1 MKHSAGEIVFVSRG
15 IRSICLLWHEE
26 QSHYCSLAKLCEV
39 SFQVWRE
46 QYPVS
51 PGELQVKDMNE
62 MKQTIRE
69 LPESSRPYE
78 KCLQWGPSVLSDSEL
93 LAVIL
98 RSGVQGCNSLVLAN
112 QILSLT
118 KDTSYPGL
126 LGLLHMS
133 IPDLMKV
140 NGIGK
145 VKAVQLKCIGELSK
159 RMASAVARPRLS
171 FNEPITIAKYYME
184 RLRHEEQEVLIVM
197 LLDGKNHFLGEQM
210 LSRGTVNS
218 TLITPREVFMEA
230 LKFHAV
236 SVILVHNHPSGDPTP
251 SECDKKITERIYRSG
266 EILGVKLLD
275 HVVIGDQ
282 RYISFKEQGM
292 MPEE

>member
-1 MKHSAGEIVFVSRG
+1 
-15 IRSICLLWHEE
+15 
-26 QSHYCSLAKLCEV
+26 
-39 SFQVWRE
+39 
-46 QYPVS
+46 
-51 PGELQVKDMNE
+51 MNE

-69 LPESSRPYE
+69 LPESSRPYA

-98 RSGVQGCNSLVLAN
+98 RNGVQGTNSLVLAN

-184 RLRHEEQEVLIVM
+184 HLRHEEQEVLIVM
-197 LLDGKNHFLGEQM
+197 LLDGRNHLLKEETI
-210 LSRGTVNS
+210 SRGTVNG
-218 TLITPREVFMEA
+218 TLITPREIFMEA
-230 LKFHAV
+230 LKYHAV
-236 SVILVHNHPSGDPTP
+236 AVVLVHNHPSGDPTP
-251 SECDKKITERIYRSG
+251 SECDREITERVYTSG
-266 EILGVKLLD
+266 ELLGVKLLD
-275 HVVIGDQ
+275 HIVIGDQ
-282 RYISFKEQGM
+282 KYISFREQGM
-292 MPEE
+292 LAY

>member
-1 MKHSAGEIVFVSRG
+1 
-15 IRSICLLWHEE
+15 
-26 QSHYCSLAKLCEV
+26 
-39 SFQVWRE
+39 
-46 QYPVS
+46 
-51 PGELQVKDMNE
+51 MNE

-98 RSGVQGCNSLVLAN
+98 RNGVQGTNSLVLAN

-184 RLRHEEQEVLIVM
+184 HLRHEEQEVLIVM
-197 LLDGKNHFLGEQM
+197 LLDGRNHLLKEETI
-210 LSRGTVNS
+210 SRGTVNG
-218 TLITPREVFMEA
+218 TLITPREIFMEA
-230 LKFHAV
+230 LKYHAV
-236 SVILVHNHPSGDPTP
+236 AVVLVHNHPSGDPTP
-251 SECDKKITERIYRSG
+251 SECDREITERVYTSG
-266 EILGVKLLD
+266 ELLGVKLLD
-275 HVVIGDQ
+275 HIVIGDQ
-282 RYISFKEQGM
+282 KYISFREQGM
-292 MPEE
+292 LAY

>member
-1 MKHSAGEIVFVSRG
+1 MK
-15 IRSICLLWHEE
+15 
-26 QSHYCSLAKLCEV
+26 
-39 SFQVWRE
+39 
-46 QYPVS
+46 
-51 PGELQVKDMNE
+51 E

-98 RSGVQGCNSLVLAN
+98 RSGVQGTNSLVLAN

-184 RLRHEEQEVLIVM
+184 HLRHEEQEVLIVM
-197 LLDGKNHFLGEQM
+197 LLDGRNHLLKEETI
-210 LSRGTVNS
+210 SRGTVNG
-218 TLITPREVFMEA
+218 TLITPREIFMEA
-230 LKFHAV
+230 LKYHAV
-236 SVILVHNHPSGDPTP
+236 AVVLVHNHPSGDPTP
-251 SECDKKITERIYRSG
+251 SECDREITERVYTSG
-266 EILGVKLLD
+266 ELLGVKLLD
-275 HVVIGDQ
+275 HIVIGDQ
-282 RYISFKEQGM
+282 KYISFREQGM
-292 MPEE
+292 LDY